1 MALNITYERS
11 PLADLMADL
20 PKLLLQYQMSM
31 TEMEREVAEAARD
44 RAFRRDMMENE
55 AQLNLLSSDYQF
67 QRQRLATLE
76 DELAVEGYQ
85 LPKTSKTTGFGDIK
99 DRTKEGY
106 ELALQDTLTSIG
118 QVNKERA
125 LIKAGQRFIRSQ
137 EDLYGGLVTAGK
149 DEAWKDFML
158 EGGLTYD
165 PDKAKGEQ
173 FTGTEEMAVWIN
185 ELSDED
191 LDRLK
196 SENFRRAVLEGR
208 RSMEEAQEA
217 AVAGQQFEVNRTAIA
232 FSKLQIEK
240 ATNEIREGNYDAG
253 MKRLAD
259 VEKDYDDRMLQAGL
273 GVLSSLNMVTAD
285 GQYSI
290 NYLQMLED
298 PDKYIEIMEDFI
310 EANPEIATEIIAI
323 KDRFILAKQEGVD
336 WSEPVLRTQAN
347 AYSDFIEARK
357 IEEVL
362 GEGDRSKG
370 IKAIRRLP
378 ASDPTKS
385 RYTYLETRINQFK
398 KAGLYGSGRNV
409 KEMEAN
415 LVNAYQLIGAKDK
428 LFQDRIEAD
437 MEYLSKIAKEGYPV
451 ELSDFAPTSYEG
463 MSAADQEDLL
473 VSMELLRSFK
483 TGDDGESDL
492 VNLSKEQLKS
502 ELSILNDKAMLISQG
517 FETDISVE
525 DLKKKAAD
533 IGKQLRSME
542 LEEIRSYGEVEL
554 QEVLDS
560 LVELGLPVTEYNI
573 EAMTGRKTP
582 IPFEEAP
589 GLGF

>member
-31 TEMEREVAEAARD
+31 TGMEREVAEAARD

-99 DRTKEGY
+99 DKTKEGY

-118 QVNKERA
+118 QVNREKA

-137 EDLYGGLVTAGK
+137 EDLYGGLVTAGEE
-149 DEAWKDFML
+149 EAWKDFML

-165 PDKAKGEQ
+165 PDQPEDQQ
-173 FTGTEEMAVWIN
+173 FAGTGEMAGWLN
-185 ELSDED
+185 ELSEED

-208 RSMEEAQEA
+208 RSMEEAQA
-217 AVAGQQFEVNRTAIA
+217 AAAAGQQFEVNRTAIA

-253 MKRLAD
+253 MKIFAD

-298 PDKYIEIMEDFI
+298 PDEYIEIMEDFI

-323 KDRFILAKQEGVD
+323 KDRFILAKQEEVD
-336 WSEPVLRTQAN
+336 WSESVLRTQAN
-347 AYSDFIEARK
+347 AYSDFLEART
-357 IEEVL
+357 IEEAL
-362 GEGDRSKG
+362 GEGDRSRG

-451 ELSDFAPTSYEG
+451 ELSDFAPVSYED
-463 MSAADQEDLL
+463 MTPEEREELL
-473 VSMELLRSFK
+473 VSLALVASYPDAEVDIEFVQSIEEIEAEIQALRDAGITHQKYYTPLLRRK
-483 TGDDGESDL
+483 QALEKERRETQMQQIEQ
-492 VNLSKEQLKS
+492 EQLEADR
-502 ELSILNDKAMLISQG
+502 ELSASTG
-517 FETDISVE
+517 ISVE
-525 DLKKKAAD
+525 EIQAERA
-533 IGKQLRSME
+533 RSRE
-542 LEEIRSYGEVEL
+542 ALEFARRYSGQRY
-554 QEVLDS
+554 
-560 LVELGLPVTEYNI
+560 
-573 EAMTGRKTP
+573 
-582 IPFEEAP
+582 
-589 GLGF
+589 

>member
-31 TEMEREVAEAARD
+31 TGMEREVAEAARD

-99 DRTKEGY
+99 DKTKEGY

-118 QVNKERA
+118 QVNREKA

-137 EDLYGGLVTAGK
+137 EDLYGGLVTAGEE
-149 DEAWKDFML
+149 EAWKDFML

-165 PDKAKGEQ
+165 PDQPEDQQ
-173 FTGTEEMAVWIN
+173 FAGTGEMAGWLN
-185 ELSDED
+185 ELSEED

-208 RSMEEAQEA
+208 RSMEEAQA
-217 AVAGQQFEVNRTAIA
+217 AAAAGQQFEVNRTAIA

-253 MKRLAD
+253 MKIFAD

-298 PDKYIEIMEDFI
+298 PDEYIEIMEDFI

-323 KDRFILAKQEGVD
+323 KDRFILAKQEEVD
-336 WSEPVLRTQAN
+336 WSESVLRTQAN
-347 AYSDFIEARK
+347 AYSDFLEART
-357 IEEVL
+357 IEEAL
-362 GEGDRSKG
+362 GEGDRSRG

-415 LVNAYQLIGAKDK
+415 LVNAYQLIGAKDE

-437 MEYLSKIAKEGYPV
+437 MEYLADIAKEGYPV
-451 ELSDFAPTSYEG
+451 ELSDFAPVSYEDMTPG
-463 MSAADQEDLL
+463 EREELL
-473 VSMELLRSFK
+473 VSLALVASYPDAEVDIEFVQSIEEIEAEIQALRDAGITHQKYYTPLLRRK
-483 TGDDGESDL
+483 QALEKEHRETQMQQIEQ
-492 VNLSKEQLKS
+492 EQLEADR
-502 ELSILNDKAMLISQG
+502 ELSASTG
-517 FETDISVE
+517 ISVE
-525 DLKKKAAD
+525 EIQAERA
-533 IGKQLRSME
+533 RSRE
-542 LEEIRSYGEVEL
+542 ALEFARRYSGQRY
-554 QEVLDS
+554 
-560 LVELGLPVTEYNI
+560 
-573 EAMTGRKTP
+573 
-582 IPFEEAP
+582 
-589 GLGF
+589 

>member
-31 TEMEREVAEAARD
+31 TGMEREVAEAARD

-99 DRTKEGY
+99 DKTKEGY

-118 QVNKERA
+118 QVNRERA

-137 EDLYGGLVTAGK
+137 EDLYGGLVTAGEE
-149 DEAWKDFML
+149 EAWKDFML

-165 PDKAKGEQ
+165 PDQPEDQQ
-173 FTGTEEMAVWIN
+173 FAGTGEMAGWLN

-208 RSMEEAQEA
+208 RSMEEAQA
-217 AVAGQQFEVNRTAIA
+217 AAAAGQQFEVNRTAIA

-253 MKRLAD
+253 MKRFTDA
-259 VEKDYDDRMLQAGL
+259 EKDLKDRIFAL
-273 GVLSSLNMVTAD
+273 GKNVLSDLNLE
-285 GQYSI
+285 GYGI
-290 NYLQMLED
+290 NYLTMLED
-298 PDKYIEIMEDFI
+298 PDEYKDIMEDFI
-310 EANPEIATEIIAI
+310 ENNPEIAQEMRSII
-323 KDRFILAKQEGVD
+323 DNFSLSVRLETD
-336 WSEPVLRTQAN
+336 WSEPVLRAQAN
-347 AYSDFIEARK
+347 AYSDFLEART
-357 IEEVL
+357 IEEAL

-415 LVNAYQLIGAKDK
+415 LVNAYQLIGAKDE
-428 LFQDRIEAD
+428 LHGDRLAAD
-437 MEYLSKIAKEGYPV
+437 IEYLADIAKEGYPV
-451 ELSDFAPTSYEG
+451 ELSDFAPVSYED
-463 MSAADQEDLL
+463 MTPEEREELL
-473 VSMELLRSFK
+473 VSLALVASYPDAEVDIEFVQSIEEIEAEIQALRDAGITHQKYYTPLLRRK
-483 TGDDGESDL
+483 QALEKEHRETQMQQIEQ
-492 VNLSKEQLKS
+492 EQLEADR
-502 ELSILNDKAMLISQG
+502 ELSASTG
-517 FETDISVE
+517 ISVE
-525 DLKKKAAD
+525 EIQAERA
-533 IGKQLRSME
+533 RSRE
-542 LEEIRSYGEVEL
+542 ALEFARRYSGQRY
-554 QEVLDS
+554 
-560 LVELGLPVTEYNI
+560 
-573 EAMTGRKTP
+573 
-582 IPFEEAP
+582 
-589 GLGF
+589 

>member
-31 TEMEREVAEAARD
+31 TGMEREVAEAARD

-165 PDKAKGEQ
+165 PDKAEGEQ
-173 FTGTEEMAVWIN
+173 FTGTEEMAGWLN

-253 MKRLAD
+253 MKRFTDA
-259 VEKDYDDRMLQAGL
+259 EKDLKDRIFAL
-273 GVLSSLNMVTAD
+273 GKNVLSDLNLE
-285 GQYSI
+285 GYGI
-290 NYLQMLED
+290 NYLTMLED
-298 PDKYIEIMEDFI
+298 PDKYVEVMEDFI
-310 EANPEIATEIIAI
+310 ENNPEIAQDMRSII
-323 KDRFILAKQEGVD
+323 DNFSLSVRLETD
-336 WSEPVLRTQAN
+336 WSEPVLRAQAN

-415 LVNAYQLIGAKDK
+415 LVNAYQLIGAKDE
-428 LFQDRIEAD
+428 LHGDRLAAD
-437 MEYLSKIAKEGYPV
+437 IEYLGTIAKEGYPV
-451 ELSDFAPTSYEG
+451 ELSDFAPVSYED
-463 MSAADQEDLL
+463 MTPEEREELL
-473 VSMELLRSFK
+473 VSLALVASYPDAEVDTEIEKIEAEIQALRDAGITHQK
-483 TGDDGESDL
+483 YYTPLKQAIEKL
-492 VNLSKEQLKS
+492 KKERRETQMQQIEQEQLEADR
-502 ELSILNDKAMLISQG
+502 ELSASTG
-517 FETDISVE
+517 ISVE
-525 DLKKKAAD
+525 EIQAERARSREALEAARRYS
-533 IGKQLRSME
+533 GQR
-542 LEEIRSYGEVEL
+542 Y
-554 QEVLDS
+554 
-560 LVELGLPVTEYNI
+560 
-573 EAMTGRKTP
+573 
-582 IPFEEAP
+582 
-589 GLGF
+589 

>member
-31 TEMEREVAEAARD
+31 TGMEREVAEAARD

-118 QVNKERA
+118 QVNRERA

-165 PDKAKGEQ
+165 PDKAKGKQ

-253 MKRLAD
+253 MKRFTDA
-259 VEKDYDDRMLQAGL
+259 EKDLKDRIFAL
-273 GVLSSLNMVTAD
+273 GKNVLSDLNLE
-285 GQYSI
+285 GYGI
-290 NYLQMLED
+290 NYLTMLED
-298 PDKYIEIMEDFI
+298 PDKYVEVMEDFI
-310 EANPEIATEIIAI
+310 ENNPEIAQDMRSII
-323 KDRFILAKQEGVD
+323 DNFSLSVRLETD
-336 WSEPVLRTQAN
+336 WSEPVLRAQAN

-415 LVNAYQLIGAKDK
+415 LVNAYQLIGAKDE
-428 LFQDRIEAD
+428 LHGDRLAAD
-437 MEYLSKIAKEGYPV
+437 IEYLGTIAKEGYPV
-451 ELSDFAPTSYEG
+451 ELSDFAPVSYED
-463 MSAADQEDLL
+463 MTPEEREELL
-473 VSMELLRSFK
+473 VSLALVASYPDAEVDTEIEKIEAEIQALRDAGITHQK
-483 TGDDGESDL
+483 YYTPLKQAIEKL
-492 VNLSKEQLKS
+492 KKERRETQMQQIEQEQLEADR
-502 ELSILNDKAMLISQG
+502 ELSASTG
-517 FETDISVE
+517 ISVE
-525 DLKKKAAD
+525 EIQAERARSREALEAARRYS
-533 IGKQLRSME
+533 GQR
-542 LEEIRSYGEVEL
+542 Y
-554 QEVLDS
+554 
-560 LVELGLPVTEYNI
+560 
-573 EAMTGRKTP
+573 
-582 IPFEEAP
+582 
-589 GLGF
+589 

>member
-31 TEMEREVAEAARD
+31 TGMEREVAEAARD

-253 MKRLAD
+253 MKRFTDA
-259 VEKDYDDRMLQAGL
+259 EKDLKDRIFAL
-273 GVLSSLNMVTAD
+273 GKNVLSDLNLE
-285 GQYSI
+285 GYGI
-290 NYLQMLED
+290 NYLTMLED
-298 PDKYIEIMEDFI
+298 PDKYVEVMEDFI
-310 EANPEIATEIIAI
+310 ENNPEIAQDMRSII
-323 KDRFILAKQEGVD
+323 DNFSLSVRLETD
-336 WSEPVLRTQAN
+336 WSEPVLRAQAN

-415 LVNAYQLIGAKDK
+415 LVNAYQLIGAKDE
-428 LFQDRIEAD
+428 LHGDRLAAD
-437 MEYLSKIAKEGYPV
+437 IEYLGTIAKEGYPV
-451 ELSDFAPTSYEG
+451 ELSDFAPVSYED
-463 MSAADQEDLL
+463 MTPEEREELL
-473 VSMELLRSFK
+473 VSLALVASYPDAEVDTEIEKIEAEIQALRDAGITHQK
-483 TGDDGESDL
+483 YYTPLKQAIEKL
-492 VNLSKEQLKS
+492 KKERRETQMQQIEQEQLEADR
-502 ELSILNDKAMLISQG
+502 ELSASTG
-517 FETDISVE
+517 ISVE
-525 DLKKKAAD
+525 EIQAERARSREALEAARRYS
-533 IGKQLRSME
+533 GQR
-542 LEEIRSYGEVEL
+542 Y
-554 QEVLDS
+554 
-560 LVELGLPVTEYNI
+560 
-573 EAMTGRKTP
+573 
-582 IPFEEAP
+582 
-589 GLGF
+589 

>member
-232 FSKLQIEK
+232 FSKLQIVK

-253 MKRLAD
+253 MKRFTDA
-259 VEKDYDDRMLQAGL
+259 EKDLKDRIFAL
-273 GVLSSLNMVTAD
+273 GKNVLSDLNLE
-285 GQYSI
+285 GYGI
-290 NYLQMLED
+290 NYLTMLED
-298 PDKYIEIMEDFI
+298 PDKYVEVMEDFI
-310 EANPEIATEIIAI
+310 ENNPEIAQDMRSII
-323 KDRFILAKQEGVD
+323 DNFSLSVRLETD
-336 WSEPVLRTQAN
+336 WSEPVLRAQAN

-415 LVNAYQLIGAKDK
+415 LVNAYQLIGAKDE
-428 LFQDRIEAD
+428 LHGDRLAAD
-437 MEYLSKIAKEGYPV
+437 IEYLGTIAKEGYPV
-451 ELSDFAPTSYEG
+451 ELSDFAPVSYED
-463 MSAADQEDLL
+463 MTPEEREELL
-473 VSMELLRSFK
+473 VSLALVASYPDAEVDTEIEKIEAEIQALRDAGITHQK
-483 TGDDGESDL
+483 YYTPLKQAIEKL
-492 VNLSKEQLKS
+492 KKERRETQMQQIEQEQLEADR
-502 ELSILNDKAMLISQG
+502 ELSASTG
-517 FETDISVE
+517 ISVE
-525 DLKKKAAD
+525 EIQAERARSREALEAARRYS
-533 IGKQLRSME
+533 GQR
-542 LEEIRSYGEVEL
+542 Y
-554 QEVLDS
+554 
-560 LVELGLPVTEYNI
+560 
-573 EAMTGRKTP
+573 
-582 IPFEEAP
+582 
-589 GLGF
+589 